1 MTRNYWYYFYLLF
14 LELLQMR
21 DTELMMSR
29 LLVLKMIDILT
40 ASLRKKATLSVPVLR
55 IQLSNYVLKI
65 KLNND
70 ISVSLFC
77 PKSPN

>member
-1 MTRNYWYYFYLLF
+1 MDLIGKLASISPFGLPFGTYYFCRRCKIFCIMTRNYWYYFYLLF

-40 ASLRKKATLSVPVLR
+40 ASLRKRP
-55 IQLSNYVLKI
+55 
-65 KLNND
+65 
-70 ISVSLFC
+70 C
-77 PKSPN
+77 

>member
-40 ASLRKKATLSVPVLR
+40 ASLRKRP
-55 IQLSNYVLKI
+55 
-65 KLNND
+65 
-70 ISVSLFC
+70 C
-77 PKSPN
+77 